1 MDHCHVPAAMHTLTL
16 SLASLRVVSPS
27 RVWMFGTST
36 PVRTSAFP
44 PMPTDPPEPTPAL
57 CPSGPGGSVLRTD
70 RGWMIFFPTVQA
82 GGTQKG
88 AQTTGVAANVPS
100 LLAGKHFH
108 GKTPF

>member
-1 MDHCHVPAAMHTLTL
+1 
-16 SLASLRVVSPS
+16 
-27 RVWMFGTST
+27 
-36 PVRTSAFP
+36 
-44 PMPTDPPEPTPAL
+44 
-57 CPSGPGGSVLRTD
+57 
-70 RGWMIFFPTVQA
+70 MIFFPTVQA